1 MDSNLSKCEQLES
14 YLFALYRQI
23 NDCYLEMPHVIN
35 GGRYW
40 VSLQMKLCELE
51 KELGSMVYIKE
62 HWIEYHKYEEKLRMQ
77 VALGRLMWST
87 SAFYEYYETH
97 NEELDSAFSQKD
109 LIEQYMEAKDSVY
122 GGYQASFG
130 EVITP
135 GYYKRIAAKLKE
147 LYGFFEDY
155 YEEVFKPKTVEKQP
169 VAEDQPVK
177 QEPAL
182 LSPGEYF
189 SAEFLRDLYDAL
201 KEDLFDE
208 YSVFTWTC
216 IWNLVNVDGPVR
228 FKRQR
233 GPRGAGSAQLYYLI
247 HMLTEYLR
255 SDKRLGDTASQWETS
270 IVHMMGL
277 SWQTYESGRR
287 RCANQNEQAI
297 KPAYADFAETIE
309 EFFKTHA
316 GYSI

>member
-1 MDSNLSKCEQLES
+1 
-14 YLFALYRQI
+14 
-23 NDCYLEMPHVIN
+23 
-35 GGRYW
+35 
-40 VSLQMKLCELE
+40 
-51 KELGSMVYIKE
+51 
-62 HWIEYHKYEEKLRMQ
+62 
-77 VALGRLMWST
+77 
-87 SAFYEYYETH
+87 
-97 NEELDSAFSQKD
+97 
-109 LIEQYMEAKDSVY
+109 
-122 GGYQASFG
+122 
-130 EVITP
+130 
-135 GYYKRIAAKLKE
+135 
-147 LYGFFEDY
+147 
-155 YEEVFKPKTVEKQP
+155 VEKQP

-208 YSVFTWTC
+208 YSGFTWTC
-216 IWNLVNVDGPVR
+216 IWNLVKVDGPVR

-233 GPRGAGSAQLYYLI
+233 GPRRAGSAQLYYLI

-316 GYSI
+316 DYSI